1 MSSASPTSGNR
12 IIKTTELSA
21 WFGIICLV
29 CGLSTLSVSDSINKL
44 LSSLGYHVVMIA
56 WLRFTGNAVFML
68 FTMVPLYQRRT
79 GRSILKTNNLRLQIA
94 RGCVLLLSSLIFFS
108 MLRFMPIAE
117 ATALN
122 FCAPL
127 IVLAV
132 SPWLLKEALSLP
144 RWIAVIIG
152 FVGMLIV
159 VRPGGDIPPLGI
171 ILGICSAFSFSAFSL
186 ISKRLARDDDPT
198 VTLFYGAIVGTVIT
212 SIAVPFFWSIHHPTT
227 LEWVLILTIGIFGT
241 FGHFLL
247 NYAYK
252 HADASMLMPFT
263 YMQIIAA
270 ATLGWL
276 LFDQFP
282 DGLTLVGILIICS
295 SGAGIAYYEYRMRQ
309 RFK

>member
-144 RWIAVIIG
+144 RWIDYWFCWHAHCSTTWRRHPPIG
-152 FVGMLIV
+152 NHL
-159 VRPGGDIPPLGI
+159 
-171 ILGICSAFSFSAFSL
+171 
-186 ISKRLARDDDPT
+186 RD
-198 VTLFYGAIVGTVIT
+198 LFGLQLFC
-212 SIAVPFFWSIHHPTT
+212 FF
-227 LEWVLILTIGIFGT
+227 F
-241 FGHFLL
+241 
-247 NYAYK
+247 N
-252 HADASMLMPFT
+252 
-263 YMQIIAA
+263 
-270 ATLGWL
+270 
-276 LFDQFP
+276 
-282 DGLTLVGILIICS
+282 
-295 SGAGIAYYEYRMRQ
+295 
-309 RFK
+309 